1 MFTPWNLFSIPLG
14 RSLFH
19 RGRSLFN
26 WGASSQS
33 GERKNTILTE
43 KLFNEFNGELYTY
56 DEKRYEKNKKAYL
69 S

>member
-1 MFTPWNLFSIPLG
+1 MIVLGLNLFSIPL
-14 RSLFH
+14 
-19 RGRSLFN
+19 GRSLFN

-56 DEKRYEKNKKAYL
+56 DEKRYEKNRKAYL